1 LVSKLM
7 LKISVKQGRVVCNKM
22 TTGPVALDVG
32 VGEAP
37 DNKVDAR
44 TSVDLDKVALDK
56 VPLDK
61 VDAPVLAAAARAAAG
76 VQQGGVA
83 A

>member
-1 LVSKLM
+1 M

-22 TTGPVALDVG
+22 TTAPVALDVG

-44 TSVDLDKVALDK
+44 TSVDLDKVD
-56 VPLDK
+56 LDK